1 MTSRAAVF
9 LDRDGVLN
17 ESRVVDGVP
26 MPPRA
31 AADLRLIEGVVEA
44 CTTLADAG
52 LALVVVTNQP
62 DMYTA
67 TIEYASDV
75 EQMHQML
82 RESLPVDD
90 VVVCPHDD
98 ADGCACRK
106 PKPGMILEAAERLDL
121 DLSRS
126 VAVGDRWRDIEA
138 ARAAGVPSVYI
149 EWGHGEPLRSPPGA
163 TFGSLLEAVDHLLEV
178 TGTSIKS
185 TTDEQGTTT

>member
-17 ESRVVDGVP
+17 ESRVVDGIP
-26 MPPRA
+26 MPPRD
-31 AADLRLIEGVVEA
+31 AADLRLLDGVVEA
-44 CTTLADAG
+44 CTTLANAG
-52 LALVVVTNQP
+52 LALVVITNQP
-62 DMYTA
+62 DIARGMLSSS
-67 TIEYASDV
+67 EVD
-75 EQMHQML
+75 QMHRML

-98 ADGCACRK
+98 ADGCTCRK
-106 PKPGMILEAAERLDL
+106 PKPGMILDAAERLGL

-178 TGTSIKS
+178 TGTSSTS
-185 TTDEQGTTT
+185 TTDEQGTKT